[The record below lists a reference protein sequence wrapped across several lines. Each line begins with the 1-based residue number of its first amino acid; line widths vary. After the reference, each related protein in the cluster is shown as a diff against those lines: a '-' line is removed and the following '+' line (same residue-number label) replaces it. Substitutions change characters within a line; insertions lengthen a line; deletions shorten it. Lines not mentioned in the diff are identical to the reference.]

1 MSEEF
6 NRILDTIMP
15 FLYLTII
22 AVVLSIIYAII
33 DMFSIDRVL
42 KLVRETKAFVF
53 IENEVHFGKLHIP
66 PRSSGGFEV
75 LYTEEGI
82 ENPQTMIAFLIENYY
97 ETRNKKF
104 WEKAVYLADYFKKKG
119 ILPEDFDI
127 NKVKISAWNP
137 PSLVSRKIYSS
148 EVGKIWMIISFID
161 FLSEKEKKARWKRL
175 SSIYSPSIFKKIYR
189 KIQNSLGYVKD
200 KITASLTAQSTTL
213 LKVAPADLQKTLQD
227 AQTKITTSF
236 ITTTYDALLENSIGR
251 LVTVKFKD
259 IDGEEKFYQGVLG
272 EYSDKYI
279 YILDVDYRLQLEAKI
294 KGDQIININPTV
306 KFYGFKPKI
315 PETLKI
321 ERKDGK
327 FTIINISPK
336 PVRIE
341 KLISSGKEI
350 NIFKV
355 LWPQE
360 KIQLTDEFQ
369 EEATLQFEISLESD
383 VVWPRSKATIVG
395 LGDYPPSLL
404 KRVLEDFELI
414 EKVKKIA

>member
-1 MSEEF
+1 
-6 NRILDTIMP
+6 MP
-15 FLYLTII
+15 FFYLTII
-22 AVVLSIIYAII
+22 AVVLSVIYAII

-66 PRSSGGFEV
+66 PRSGGGFEV
-75 LYTEEGI
+75 VYTEEGI
-82 ENPQTMIAFLIENYY
+82 ENPQTMIAFLIENYH

-104 WEKAVYLADYFKKKG
+104 WEKAVYLTDYFKKKG
-119 ILPEDFDI
+119 ILPKDFDI

-161 FLSEKEKKARWKRL
+161 LLSEKEKKARWKRL
-175 SSIYSPSIFKKIYR
+175 SSIYSPSILKKLYR
-189 KIQNSLGYVKD
+189 KVQNSLGYVKD
-200 KITASLTAQSTTL
+200 KITASLTAQSATL
-213 LKVAPADLQKTLQD
+213 LKVAPTDLQKTLQD
-227 AQTKITTSF
+227 AQTKIATSF

-294 KGDQIININPTV
+294 KGDQIINIYPTV
-306 KFYGFKPKI
+306 KFYGFRPKI

-327 FTIINISPK
+327 FTIINISSK

-383 VVWPRSKATIVG
+383 VVWPRSKATIIG

-414 EKVKKIA
+414 EKVKKIT